1 MAKKKYNVQDAV
13 GDTSGFNDTP
23 HSSSKKRKIT
33 LFIGLGGIV
42 ALIVICCI
50 ILTTPVKIE
59 FKYNDLSK
67 QSERY
72 QVNKSTGLITNA
84 PSDPTKKFYEF
95 GGWYLNSSYTIGPL
109 FNNDENKSLLEYKF
123 STRRNSTLY
132 ARWKIKEYKIEYD
145 VVGNASFNSQIEEML
160 QKINNNKNLSSYTY
174 QHELTEADR
183 NEYVENLRIEDPE
196 KYVNSPNA
204 AANIEEALEKYAKEA
219 PLNSIE
225 IKAISLEEI
234 NKNGWTFEGWV
245 DEDGKIVTSLD
256 KHSPKDVKLT
266 ARWKKN

>member
-72 QVNKSTGLITNA
+72 QINKSTGLITNA

-109 FNNDENKSLLEYKF
+109 
-123 STRRNSTLY
+123 
-132 ARWKIKEYKIEYD
+132 I
-145 VVGNASFNSQIEEML
+145 MM
-160 QKINNNKNLSSYTY
+160 KINHY
-174 QHELTEADR
+174 
-183 NEYVENLRIEDPE
+183 
-196 KYVNSPNA
+196 
-204 AANIEEALEKYAKEA
+204 
-219 PLNSIE
+219 LNTNF
-225 IKAISLEEI
+225 LQEEI
-234 NKNGWTFEGWV
+234 QLFMH
-245 DEDGKIVTSLD
+245 DGKLKNIRLNMMSLVTLVLT
-256 KHSPKDVKLT
+256 VKL
-266 ARWKKN
+266 KKCYKKLITIKI